1 MKSPSNAN
9 HLCVVRAKR
18 ESLSPAWQLTHLHL
32 ATSPIARNHGTKART
47 GSKPLQEC
55 FTLRSGS
62 GRWGTYYAGQLSK
75 VLLPLVVLKREGS
88 ASLPPVPTRAWAL
101 TGTGRQT
108 HAPVPA
114 GRKVLGSL
122 TRACSCSSDGQV
134 TEIHCKAVKKNLQQN
149 NETLKHAVHGECSEY
164 NYFIRTTT
172 RKVKLKTKQAKP
184 TKRYSRGGIKTSN
197 NHIPPRGF
205 MQSLTHSLSHSS
217 WWPIS
222 GFGIS
227 HFWIDQ

>member
-1 MKSPSNAN
+1 MHTPSPAWSWFSKLLKPFYWLALKTATGKSKKTWVYGRISEENWLKSEHEIPSNAN

-18 ESLSPAWQLTHLHL
+18 ESLSPTWQLTHLHL

-101 TGTGRQT
+101 PGTGRQT

-114 GRKVLGSL
+114 GRKALGSL
-122 TRACSCSSDGQV
+122 TRACSCSSDERV

-149 NETLKHAVHGECSEY
+149 NKTLKHAVHGECSEY
-164 NYFIRTTT
+164 NYFIRTMTQ
-172 RKVKLKTKQAKP
+172 KVKL
-184 TKRYSRGGIKTSN
+184 
-197 NHIPPRGF
+197 
-205 MQSLTHSLSHSS
+205 
-217 WWPIS
+217 
-222 GFGIS
+222 
-227 HFWIDQ
+227 